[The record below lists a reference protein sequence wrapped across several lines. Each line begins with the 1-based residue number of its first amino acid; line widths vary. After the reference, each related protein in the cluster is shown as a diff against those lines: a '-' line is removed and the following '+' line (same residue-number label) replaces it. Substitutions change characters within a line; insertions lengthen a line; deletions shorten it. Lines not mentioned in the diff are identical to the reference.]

1 MKVIGTI
8 VTRSYLPFALALS
21 ESLRRS
27 GNAEKLVVLLADRE
41 SGEKSADSE
50 AIQTIGL
57 GTLNPTIPLLPRYYF
72 TAFELCSVLK
82 PYLIT
87 YLFQQ
92 GAHEV
97 LYLDSDIMVV
107 GSLARVWEK
116 IALASLSLAP
126 HHLVPPPM
134 NLSYTSD
141 LSVSDMG
148 VFNGGLYGMRATPV
162 TAEMLAWMRE
172 RLLVYGFATRG
183 MFTDQKMLPQLLQY
197 YPEDV
202 QVLRD
207 PGLNIAWW
215 NAHERKVEKKGDKYV
230 IQGAGPVVFFHMS
243 GYLAS
248 KPHLVCSYLP
258 EATTREILALSPW
271 FEDVKREYCQ
281 LLTEQRQEPQ
291 DQAYA
296 FATYKGTRLTP
307 ALRRLLFSKRTLS
320 RMDPEVWK
328 VWILDFL
335 RTTKRKMFPYR
346 ER

>member
-183 MFTDQKMLPQLLQY
+183 MFTDQKMLPQLLQRS
-197 YPEDV
+197 E
-202 QVLRD
+202 
-207 PGLNIAWW
+207 
-215 NAHERKVEKKGDKYV
+215 ERRVEK
-230 IQGAGPVVFFHMS
+230 
-243 GYLAS
+243 
-248 KPHLVCSYLP
+248 
-258 EATTREILALSPW
+258 
-271 FEDVKREYCQ
+271 
-281 LLTEQRQEPQ
+281 
-291 DQAYA
+291 
-296 FATYKGTRLTP
+296 
-307 ALRRLLFSKRTLS
+307 
-320 RMDPEVWK
+320 
-328 VWILDFL
+328 
-335 RTTKRKMFPYR
+335 
-346 ER
+346 